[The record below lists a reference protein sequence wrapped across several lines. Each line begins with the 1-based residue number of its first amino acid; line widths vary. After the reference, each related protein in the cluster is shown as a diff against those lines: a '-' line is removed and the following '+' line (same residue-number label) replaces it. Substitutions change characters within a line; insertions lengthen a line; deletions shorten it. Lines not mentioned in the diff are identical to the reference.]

1 MPNNS
6 YIGAVQIESGD
17 QILVGSTLF
26 GVCDTAAN
34 TAAKVVTLASFDQ
47 LLNGV
52 TVQVKF
58 TSGNTVTTN
67 VTLKINTT
75 DALPVTGNCVCEA
88 NQVIA
93 FTFENVSDTRYWR
106 SHHNISGAMPISG
119 GTFTGAVTLAGAPTT
134 ANGAATKA
142 YVDSMIPSLEGL
154 VGAMHFVGVSS
165 TAITNDGTENPTING
180 TVVTSRI
187 NGDVVIYQEQEYVWN
202 GSTWQLL
209 GDEGSYVL
217 KTSQSTDYVGAA
229 SGWNA
234 GSAPTLG
241 TAIDT
246 DDITEWSSG
255 SASSAVVEGGVLRI
269 TNSVVP
275 TLNYTARTVPN
286 ITDVGSVPQLTVTPT
301 EVVVPATTP

>member
-93 FTFENVSDTRYWR
+93 FTFENVSGTRYWR

-154 VGAMHFVGVSS
+154 VGAMHFKGVST
-165 TAITNDGTENPTING
+165 TAITDGGTENPTIGG
-180 TVVTSRI
+180 TVVTTKVA
-187 NGDVVIYQEQEYVWN
+187 GDVVIYGDQEYVW
-202 GSTWQLL
+202 STTNKWELL
-209 GDEGSYVL
+209 GDEGSYAL
-217 KTSQSTDYVGAA
+217 KSKTDKAIKSLGFTANTQPSLTITETTIPNVT
-229 SGWNA
+229 NA
-234 GSAPTLG
+234 GSAP
-241 TAIDT
+241 
-246 DDITEWSSG
+246 
-255 SASSAVVEGGVLRI
+255 
-269 TNSVVP
+269 
-275 TLNYTARTVPN
+275 
-286 ITDVGSVPQLTVTPT
+286 QLTVTETSIPNVT
-301 EVVVPATTP
+301 SAGSVTTAEVTNGT